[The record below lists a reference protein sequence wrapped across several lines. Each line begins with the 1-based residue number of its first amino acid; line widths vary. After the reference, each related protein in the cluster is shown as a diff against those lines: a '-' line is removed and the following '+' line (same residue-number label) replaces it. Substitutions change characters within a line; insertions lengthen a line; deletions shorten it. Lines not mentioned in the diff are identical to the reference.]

1 MMNENDFGEYM
12 LHMRKREKLETL
24 AAGVQNLKGPM
35 ECTVIIRSGLP
46 FEDIASDAR
55 GPQTL
60 GMFHDRTQVS
70 HVNDVTVA

>member
-12 LHMRKREKLETL
+12 LHMRKRERLETL

-46 FEDIASDAR
+46 FEDIASDVR
-55 GPQTL
+55 GTTNTW
-60 GMFHDRTQVS
+60 HVS
-70 HVNDVTVA
+70 RSHTSISR